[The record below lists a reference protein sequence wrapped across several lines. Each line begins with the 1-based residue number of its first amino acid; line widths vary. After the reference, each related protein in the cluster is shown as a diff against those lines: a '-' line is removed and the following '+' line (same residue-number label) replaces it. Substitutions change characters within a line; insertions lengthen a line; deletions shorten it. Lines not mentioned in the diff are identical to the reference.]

1 MTEEMTDVAL
11 PIDVKDLG
19 EPIMGWIMTVVWGA
33 LAALL
38 GVMLIAEGI
47 SRGFDKYWWVAVP
60 TLFFAWL
67 SLRALESAR
76 GRKFYTVTADQV
88 QARIRRIKSWCHW
101 TEPMGN
107 YSAVEISSEHHNVGQ
122 GSAGGSF
129 TATLIHSRDSSKNV
143 ELKGW
148 SWSRGGTLGKDQ
160 TGSLAAIYTN
170 QLIELLGMDC
180 DTYNE

>member
-1 MTEEMTDVAL
+1 MTDVTL
-11 PIDVKDLG
+11 PLDIKDLG

-38 GVMLIAEGI
+38 GVTLIAEGV

-60 TLFFAWL
+60 TLLFGWL

-76 GRKFYTVTADQV
+76 GRKFYTVTADEV

-107 YSAVEISSEHHNVGQ
+107 YRAVEISSEHHNVGQ
-122 GSAGGSF
+122 GAEGGSF
-129 TATLIHSRDSSKNV
+129 TTTLIHSQDSSKNV
-143 ELKGW
+143 YLMGW
-148 SWSRGGTLGKDQ
+148 SWSRNGVHSKNQ
-160 TGSLAAIYTN
+160 QGSAAAIYTN
-170 QLIELLGMDC
+170 QVIELLGLSC